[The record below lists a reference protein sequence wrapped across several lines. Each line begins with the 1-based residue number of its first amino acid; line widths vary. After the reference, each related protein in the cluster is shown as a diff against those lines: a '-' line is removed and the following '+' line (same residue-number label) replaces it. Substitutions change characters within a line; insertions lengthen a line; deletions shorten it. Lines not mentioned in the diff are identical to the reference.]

1 MTTPRTRKLI
11 ATAIAL
17 SIGFA
22 SAAAAA
28 DSNRTTAALPNLP
41 VITVT
46 PDAADL
52 ARAAGHGLPLTPRV
66 SVTPDV
72 VPVEEPG
79 PVALTRER
87 VADGRVLP
95 RLPTV
100 EVAATVAPVEP
111 VAVVAVEAPKAAE
124 PVDAGRA
131 RALRFGIG
139 GMVGVR
145 FTMPYYS
152 FGNRSRRAER

>member
-11 ATAIAL
+11 TTAIAL

-28 DSNRTTAALPNLP
+28 ESSLSADALPVLP
-41 VITVT
+41 VVTVT

-52 ARAAGHGLPLTPRV
+52 ARAAGRGLPLMPLVT
-66 SVTPDV
+66 VTPDTAPVDDLAPV
-72 VPVEEPG
+72 VLP
-79 PVALTRER
+79 RER
-87 VADGRVLP
+87 IADGRFLP

-100 EVAATVAPVEP
+100 EVAATVAPLEP
-111 VAVVAVEAPKAAE
+111 VAVAATEVTE
-124 PVDAGRA
+124 PVATTPSRS
-131 RALRFGIG
+131 LRFGIG
-139 GMVGVR
+139 GPASVR

-152 FGNRSRRAER
+152 FGNRSGGTEP

>member
-11 ATAIAL
+11 ATAIGL

-28 DSNRTTAALPNLP
+28 DPNRTTAALPTLP

-52 ARAAGHGLPLTPRV
+52 ARAAGIGLPLMPMVT
-66 SVTPDV
+66 VTPDST
-72 VPVEEPG
+72 PEFDYLAG
-79 PVALTRER
+79 PLTRER

-100 EVAATVAPVEP
+100 EVSATVAPVEP
-111 VAVVAVEAPKAAE
+111 VAVVAAEAPKAAE
-124 PVDAGRA
+124 PVDAGPV

-152 FGNRSRRAER
+152 FANRSGRAER

>member
-11 ATAIAL
+11 TTAIAL

-28 DSNRTTAALPNLP
+28 ESNRTTGALPTLP

-52 ARAAGHGLPLTPRV
+52 ARAAGRGLPLMPLVT
-66 SVTPDV
+66 VTPDT
-72 VPVEEPG
+72 VPVDEPG
-79 PVALTRER
+79 PVVLPRER

-100 EVAATVAPVEP
+100 EVATTMAPVEP
-111 VAVVAVEAPKAAE
+111 VAVAAVEAAE
-124 PVDAGRA
+124 PVDAEPA
-131 RALRFGIG
+131 RGLRFGIG
-139 GMVGVR
+139 GSASVR

-152 FGNRSRRAER
+152 FGNRSGGAER

>member
-11 ATAIAL
+11 TTAIAL

-28 DSNRTTAALPNLP
+28 ESNRTTGALPTLP

-52 ARAAGHGLPLTPRV
+52 ARAAGRGLPLMPLVT
-66 SVTPDV
+66 VTPDT

-79 PVALTRER
+79 PVVLPRER

-111 VAVVAVEAPKAAE
+111 VAVAAVDAPEAAE
-124 PVDAGRA
+124 PVDAAPA
-131 RALRFGIG
+131 RGLRFGIG
-139 GMVGVR
+139 GSASVR

-152 FGNRSRRAER
+152 FGNRSGGAER